1 MVPQSASLER
11 ETRFAAGSQHTTTRT
26 RSARSNDC
34 GTNRLAESPPP
45 RAWPVAPVFSKA
57 WVCLAAA
64 EPSRRADLCRSPA
77 SAPFVCGWSCV
88 DLPPRTGFR
97 ARRTRFAAPG
107 GGADR
112 LCRRPGPET
121 TFNDSQLARRPARV
135 IELPLDERLDERHP
149 APRVLAVLPQE
160 DVRCAGKHAEL
171 DASAGPGVGAGEIL
185 R

>member
-26 RSARSNDC
+26 RSARSTDC
-34 GTNRLAESPPP
+34 GTTRLAESPPP
-45 RAWPVAPVFSKA
+45 RALAVAPLFSKLGHA
-57 WVCLAAA
+57 HAAA

-107 GGADR
+107 GVTDR
-112 LCRRPGPET
+112 L
-121 TFNDSQLARRPARV
+121 
-135 IELPLDERLDERHP
+135 
-149 APRVLAVLPQE
+149 
-160 DVRCAGKHAEL
+160 
-171 DASAGPGVGAGEIL
+171 
-185 R
+185 